1 MKELVNI
8 TVLDAAA
15 FLRAPIVDT
24 SLSLKVVGAKS
35 ECKEVVKKLAKLY
48 GDTEVKADGQPL
60 RISELK
66 LFDTVEVSPQTDFD
80 KERYNAADARRVI
93 SRLMQKPGGCPWDSV
108 QTHESIRI
116 NMVEEAYEAVDAIDK
131 KDLEGMIEEFGDVF
145 LQSLLQSEIARRDN
159 EFDFDDV
166 CDGLCKKLIG
176 RHTFIFGGD
185 SATSSDDALTLW
197 EKNKAV
203 EKKYDSV
210 KTQLSKLPETFPA
223 LLYAQKI
230 HKKTKKANGVGI
242 AEADTAR
249 NAEDIVKEIVRLAAS
264 LAELNKDAEVE
275 VNSYLKALVKNL

>member
-48 GDTEVKADGQPL
+48 GDTEVKADGQSL

-66 LFDTVEVSPQTDFD
+66 LFDTVEVPPQTDFD

-210 KTQLSKLPETFPA
+210 KTQLSKLPEAFPA

-275 VNSYLKALVKNL
+275 VNSYLKALVEKL